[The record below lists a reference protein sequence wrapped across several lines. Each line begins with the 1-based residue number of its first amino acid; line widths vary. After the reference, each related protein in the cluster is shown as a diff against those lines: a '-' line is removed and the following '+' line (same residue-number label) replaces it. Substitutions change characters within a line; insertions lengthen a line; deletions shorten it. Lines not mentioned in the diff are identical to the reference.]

1 MQEEEKHFYLEF
13 VKELLSCSEGEE
25 WNLLSVKPQM
35 VNEQLIEALLN
46 VAVMFAQE
54 DKQTSESTV
63 GWLVGFAQD
72 LATQKNLDLTSE
84 SKKQLLILMEELQS
98 DFLMEVLQS
107 ISKNNSD
114 VQIVYPLFEH
124 HLEMLNDGLVK
135 ILEKWLNINFI
146 QFKSGHQL
154 SIMYDIASFGNLIR
168 QFSGG
173 ELSVNID
180 LSIGIYNIVS
190 QLLDFNF
197 DSKLW
202 AMTKNN
208 LAHAYLYRI
217 NGDRKENI
225 ENAID
230 FFNQALSIS
239 NQEKSPL
246 EWAMTQYN
254 LVIAYLNRI
263 SGDEEENIE
272 TAIML
277 CEKTLEVY
285 KKESFPVEW
294 AMTQY
299 NLAKAYKN
307 RIAGYKGENLE
318 AAIFSCQAALEV
330 YTKESL
336 PSKWDSI
343 NTTLADIYTHRIKG
357 NLKEN
362 LEDAIFLCQAA
373 LEIRT
378 KDKFPLEW
386 AETQNILA
394 CAHRERNDS
403 HREES
408 LEKAIIL
415 YEEVLE
421 VYTKESYPLEWA
433 MVKHNIGTAYNDR
446 IKGYK
451 GNNLEIA
458 ISTFHEALEIRT
470 KDKFPSQWARTNNNL
485 ANAYRERIIGDR
497 GENIE
502 AAIVSYELSLK
513 IRTREKYPLLFAMT
527 HINLANAYRDR
538 VKGSREENIEA
549 AINSC
554 QKAVEFY
561 TKDEFPIEWSLI
573 QSNFAVI
580 YSERIKGGQ
589 EENIEAAIFYYNSA
603 FEMKNKND
611 SPLDWAVLQN
621 NIGTSYVRRMKGS
634 KDENLNLAINS
645 FDSALEVYTKE
656 NFPLQWADIQSNIA
670 TSYSKY
676 LTGNRIQNL
685 EIAINCCK
693 NALTVYSVGFHQK
706 CLQNH
711 QMIADMQAECQNWV
725 QAVESYQNAIIA
737 AETIYQSCDF
747 LYSKSAELEKAGSLF
762 RRAAYA
768 YAKVGDLQSAVVAI
782 EIGRARGLSESL
794 ERDRANLQQ
803 LAQINKKLVEQYQ
816 KIVDK
821 IRKIEA
827 EQRQPQTPK
836 QLQSANPDDQRN
848 TVANLREKLK
858 EVIDQIRQQPGYED
872 FLRPPT
878 IKDIFLASQPHQPII
893 YLIPAPNG
901 SLALIVK
908 PQEIIPVWIDS
919 FTATNLQ
926 DLTERWFNAYS
937 GQDYSIWQQEID
949 HCTQTLW
956 QVMAP
961 IIDQLEKH
969 DLQQAILIPTAF
981 FSLFPL
987 HASWKEDLTTISK
1000 RHYALDSICFSYA
1013 PNARSISECRSIAE
1027 LVTPDK
1033 LLAIDE
1039 PTHQGANPL
1048 PNSSREV
1055 TSAIST
1061 FPNSLVLRH
1070 QEATRQATIDNLPL
1084 NNVWHCSCHGN
1095 VNFGTPLD
1103 SGLYLAGVDATA
1115 ILTLRDLLTLQL
1127 TAQQT
1132 GGIRLTILS
1141 ACETGLPGLSNIDE
1155 VISLPAGLLQA
1166 GVAGVVASLW
1176 SVGELSTMILLS
1188 RFYTLWRIEGLEPS
1202 IALCTSQ
1209 QWLRDAESDEIIKH
1223 YSTFVPDLDRQ
1234 KELRRA
1240 LKLTRYS
1247 SPYHWAAFS
1256 YTGV

>member
-1 MQEEEKHFYLEF
+1 MQEEQHFYLEL
-13 VKELLSCSEGEE
+13 VKELLNCSEGEE
-25 WNLLSVKPQM
+25 WDLLAVKPYM
-35 VNEQLIEALLN
+35 VNEQLIEALLS
-46 VAVMFAQE
+46 VAVMFAQK

-72 LATQKNLDLTSE
+72 LAKQRNLDLTSE

-98 DFLMEVLQS
+98 NFLMEVLQS

-124 HLEMLNDGLVK
+124 HLEMLNDGLIR
-135 ILEKWLNINFI
+135 ILEKWLNINFLE
-146 QFKSGHQL
+146 FETSHQL
-154 SIMYDIASFGNLIR
+154 SVMYDIASFGNLIR

-173 ELSVNID
+173 ELAVNID
-180 LSIGIYNIVS
+180 LSIGIYNIVN

-197 DSKLW
+197 DSKLR

-217 NGDRKENI
+217 NGDRKDNLET
-225 ENAID
+225 AID
-230 FFNQALSIS
+230 FFNQVLRIS
-239 NQEKSPL
+239 NKEESPL
-246 EWAMTQYN
+246 EWAMTQSN

-285 KKESFPVEW
+285 TKESFPVEW

-307 RIAGYKGENLE
+307 RMAGYKGENLE
-318 AAIFSCQAALEV
+318 TAIFSCQAALEV
-330 YTKESL
+330 YTNEYL
-336 PSKWDSI
+336 PLKWADI
-343 NTTLADIYTHRIKG
+343 NTTLADIYTHRIKE

-362 LEDAIFLCQAA
+362 LETAISLCQAA

-378 KDKFPLEW
+378 KDKFPPQW

-415 YEEVLE
+415 YGEVLE

-433 MVKHNIGTAYNDR
+433 MVKHNIATVYNDR

-458 ISTFHEALEIRT
+458 ISTFHEALEVRT
-470 KDKFPSQWARTNNNL
+470 KDKFPPQWARTHNNL
-485 ANAYRERIIGDR
+485 ANTYRDRIIGDR

-502 AAIVSYELSLK
+502 TAIVSYELSLK

-549 AINSC
+549 AIASC
-554 QKAVEFY
+554 QKSIEFY
-561 TKDEFPIEWSLI
+561 TKDKFPIEWSLI
-573 QSNFAVI
+573 QSNLAVM
-580 YSERIKGGQ
+580 YSERIKGDQ
-589 EENIEAAIFYYNSA
+589 EENIETAIFHYNSA
-603 FEMKNKND
+603 FKMKNKND

-621 NIGTSYVRRMKGS
+621 NIGTSYVRRIKGE
-634 KDENLNLAINS
+634 KDENLNLAINR

-670 TSYSKY
+670 NLYSTYSK
-676 LTGNRIQNL
+676 GDRERKL
-685 EIAINCCK
+685 EVAIDCCK
-693 NALTVYSVGFHQK
+693 NALTIYSAGFHHK

-711 QMIADMQAECQNWV
+711 KMIADMQSECQHWD
-725 QAVESYQNAIIA
+725 QAVESYQNAIMA

-747 LYSKSAELEKAGSLF
+747 LYSKSAELKKAGSLF

-768 YAKVGDLQSAVVAI
+768 YAKVGDLQSAVVAV

-803 LAQINKKLVEQYQ
+803 LAQTDKELVEQYQ
-816 KIVDK
+816 EITHE
-821 IRKIEA
+821 IREIEA
-827 EQRQPQTPK
+827 EQRRPQTPE
-836 QLQSANPDDQRN
+836 QLQSVTPDDQRN
-848 TVANLREKLK
+848 TATNLREKLK
-858 EVIDQIRQQPGYED
+858 GVIERIRQEPGYEN
-872 FLRPPT
+872 FLRPPA
-878 IKDIFLASQPHQPII
+878 IEDIFVVSQPHQPIV

-908 PQEIIPVWIDS
+908 PQEILPVWIDN
-919 FTATNLQ
+919 FTTTNLQ
-926 DLTERWFNAYS
+926 DLTEVWFDAYS
-937 GQDYSIWQQEID
+937 GQDYSAWQQEID
-949 HCTQTLW
+949 RCTQTLW

-961 IIDQLEKH
+961 IIDRLEEH

-987 HASWKEDLTTISK
+987 HAAWKEDLTTVAK

-1027 LVTPDK
+1027 RVIPDK

-1039 PTHQGANPL
+1039 PSHQGANPL

-1061 FPNSLVLRH
+1061 FPNSIVLRH

-1084 NNVWHCSCHGN
+1084 SNVWHCSCHGN

-1103 SGLYLAGVDATA
+1103 SGLYMAGGDTTA

-1127 TAQQT
+1127 TAQET

-1202 IALCTSQ
+1202 IALRTSQ
-1209 QWLRDAESDEIIKH
+1209 QWLRDAESDEIIRH
-1223 YSTFVPDLDRQ
+1223 YSTFIPDPDRQ

-1240 LKLTRYS
+1240 LKLIKYS